1 MKNQYLE
8 ILRYGRRLAN
18 NTVKSIENDL
28 AQFGDNLIEATRAN
42 VERFVMEQNKQ
53 GLSTAT
59 VARRIA
65 SLKGFFEWQ
74 IYNEKRTGINP
85 ADGKLSPKVKNQS
98 HQAISEEKLYALYT
112 NAHDDVLK
120 VAIAL
125 SGYAGLRIGEI
136 VALGKTSKVFR
147 DSEGHLAINLTKTKG
162 DRPRQVTLALVP
174 NEELIERYQNGLM
187 GQRGRLSENGLWRKM
202 RGYFDSQGMGDL
214 SPHGLRATFASL
226 LVAKGVR
233 VDIVRDML
241 GHASLA
247 GNEITSRY
255 VSTNSVETQYQELTN
270 IQQQRKEA
278 KLCF

>member
-1 MKNQYLE
+1 MKNKYLE
-8 ILRYGRRLAN
+8 FLKYGRRLAN

-74 IYNEKRTGINP
+74 IYNGQRTGINP
-85 ADGKLSPKVKNQS
+85 ADGKLSPKVKNES

-112 NAHDDVLK
+112 NAHDDILK

-136 VALGKTSKVFR
+136 VGLGKTSKVFR

-162 DRPRQVTLALVP
+162 DRPRKVTLALVP
-174 NEELIERYQNGLM
+174 HKELIEQYQNGLI
-187 GQRGRLSENGLWRKM
+187 GQRGRLSEHGLWRKM
-202 RGYFDSQGMGDL
+202 RRYFDSQGMGDL

-255 VSTNSVETQYQELTN
+255 VSTNSVEKQYQALTN
-270 IQQQRKEA
+270 IQQQRRGAE
-278 KLCF
+278 LCF